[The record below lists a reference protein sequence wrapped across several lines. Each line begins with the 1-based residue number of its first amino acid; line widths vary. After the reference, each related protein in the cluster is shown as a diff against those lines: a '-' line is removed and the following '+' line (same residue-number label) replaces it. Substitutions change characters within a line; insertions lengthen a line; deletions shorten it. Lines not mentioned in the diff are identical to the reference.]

1 MPALLGAPAVAA
13 LKPRLMK
20 SSTDRNQ
27 PIYRLLIARHQASLR
42 QDQPSG
48 RRGGVERS
56 SDIHGTSPGRMSPH
70 SNPGWTLAGAVLEVV
85 FGKYASVR

>member
-27 PIYRLLIARHQASLR
+27 PIYRLLIARHPASLR

-56 SDIHGTSPGRMSPH
+56 SDIHGTSPG
-70 SNPGWTLAGAVLEVV
+70 
-85 FGKYASVR
+85 ASWSSQTGYGRLIPRRDNAAR